1 MAERQDKAA
10 LIGETR
16 RRFEAEYL
24 PDKSDKYD
32 SRDVERLQQDDKWVE
47 NYLIWRHDV
56 VDDTLKM
63 IDESFQWRKEY
74 TVNDLSESVLPKWL
88 FESGSLFL
96 HGYDKEG
103 YKLFWFRVKH
113 HIRDPKQQLDKKK
126 LVAFWLEHYAK
137 RDHGKPLTVVFD
149 MAETGIS
156 HIDLDFVRFIVNCFT
171 DYYPNF
177 LTKIVIFEMPW
188 IMNAAFKIVKGW
200 LGPEAISMLKFTNKS
215 DVQEYING
223 EYLPPHMG
231 GTQGE
236 ETSTSLYIPPPQK
249 AVESNGVT
257 PQLLFLQSRQAQ
269 SPQPPLTGHA
279 FQPFHHLSCP
289 PLGAFEDLHILL
301 TLWGSELHTALKDS
315 FKYSYPPLVDDDF
328 QTPLCENGPITS
340 EDEHESKEE
349 IKEEIDA
356 DTKETVEL
364 NEEQNLNQKKMNSV
378 EQISKSEETDKTEI
392 KPKNAKKALTTFKGP
407 LLHISPAEELYFG
420 SKETGEKK
428 CLIVLTNVTKNIVA
442 FKVRTTAPEKYRV
455 KPSNSSCEPGTSLD
469 IIVSLHGGFAASLQD
484 RFLIMAA
491 EMDQSSGA
499 GIPELTQFWKEVPR
513 TKVME
518 HRLRCHV
525 VESSKP
531 SSLTLKEN
539 TFNIPAKTNE
549 DLHIQLTH
557 ILQINKRLQ
566 EQIDHCLWFQQLSV
580 VLSLLS
586 VIVVAFCFY
595 LTQRS

>member
-1 MAERQDKAA
+1 MATPTRVGHAPRVTRRLHRRFFLSPCAHCGRPRRTMADQQDKAA
-10 LIGETR
+10 LIAETR

-24 PDKSDKYD
+24 SDKSDKYD

-88 FESGSLFL
+88 FESGALFL

-103 YKLFWFRVKH
+103 YKLFWFKVKLH
-113 HIRDPKQQLDKKK
+113 VRDQKQQLDKKK

-215 DVQEYING
+215 DVQEYISG

-231 GTQGE
+231 GT
-236 ETSTSLYIPPPQK
+236 
-249 AVESNGVT
+249 
-257 PQLLFLQSRQAQ
+257 
-269 SPQPPLTGHA
+269 
-279 FQPFHHLSCP
+279 
-289 PLGAFEDLHILL
+289 
-301 TLWGSELHTALKDS
+301 DS

-340 EDEHESKEE
+340 EDEPESKEE
-349 IKEEIDA
+349 IDT
-356 DTKETVEL
+356 DTKEPGDV

-378 EQISKSEETDKTEI
+378 EQISKSEENDKTEF

-428 CLIVLTNVTKNIVA
+428 CLIVLTNVTKNVVA

-469 IIVSLHGGFAASLQD
+469 IIVSLHGGFSASLQD

-491 EMDQSSGA
+491 EMDQSSGS
-499 GIPELTQFWKEVPR
+499 GVPELAQFWKEVPR

-525 VESSKP
+525 LESSKP
-531 SSLTLKEN
+531 STLTLKEN
-539 TFNIPAKTNE
+539 ALNIPAKTNE
-549 DLHIQLTH
+549 DLHMQLTH
-557 ILQINKRLQ
+557 LLQINKRLQ
-566 EQIDHCLWFQQLSV
+566 EQIDRCLWFQQLSV
-580 VLSLLS
+580 VLSSLS
-586 VIVVAFCFY
+586 VTIVAFCFY
-595 LTQRS
+595 LAYSQRS

>member
-1 MAERQDKAA
+1 
-10 LIGETR
+10 L
-16 RRFEAEYL
+16 L
-24 PDKSDKYD
+24 DKSDKYD

-74 TVNDLSESVLPKWL
+74 TVNDLTESVLPKWL
-88 FESGSLFL
+88 FENGSLFL

-113 HIRDPKQQLDKKK
+113 HVRDPKQQLEKKK

-200 LGPEAISMLKFTNKS
+200 LGPDAISMLKFTNKS
-215 DVQEYING
+215 DVQEYISG

-231 GTQGE
+231 GT
-236 ETSTSLYIPPPQK
+236 
-249 AVESNGVT
+249 
-257 PQLLFLQSRQAQ
+257 
-269 SPQPPLTGHA
+269 
-279 FQPFHHLSCP
+279 
-289 PLGAFEDLHILL
+289 
-301 TLWGSELHTALKDS
+301 DS

-340 EDEHESKEE
+340 EDEPES
-349 IKEEIDA
+349 KEEIDA
-356 DTKETVEL
+356 DAKETGEL
-364 NEEQNLNQKKMNSV
+364 NEEQNLNQKKVSNSEGV
-378 EQISKSEETDKTEI
+378 DGFFSVMCFKD
-392 KPKNAKKALTTFKGP
+392 NFKKLI
-407 LLHISPAEELYFG
+407 LLKFLISPAEELYFG

-539 TFNIPAKTNE
+539 AFNIPAKTNE
-549 DLHIQLTH
+549 DLHIQV
-557 ILQINKRLQ
+557 I
-566 EQIDHCLWFQQLSV
+566 QIDRCLWFQQLSV

-586 VIVVAFCFY
+586 VTVVAFCFY
-595 LTQRS
+595 LVYTQRS

>member
-1 MAERQDKAA
+1 MAEQRQDKAA
-10 LIGETR
+10 LISETR

-56 VDDTLKM
+56 IDDTLKM

-74 TVNDLSESVLPKWL
+74 TVNDLTESVLPKWL
-88 FESGSLFL
+88 FEIGALFL

-113 HIRDPKQQLDKKK
+113 HTKDPKQQLDKKK

-149 MAETGIS
+149 MSETGIS

-231 GTQGE
+231 GT
-236 ETSTSLYIPPPQK
+236 
-249 AVESNGVT
+249 
-257 PQLLFLQSRQAQ
+257 
-269 SPQPPLTGHA
+269 
-279 FQPFHHLSCP
+279 
-289 PLGAFEDLHILL
+289 
-301 TLWGSELHTALKDS
+301 DS

-349 IKEEIDA
+349 IDA
-356 DTKETVEL
+356 ETKETGEL
-364 NEEQNLNQKKMNSV
+364 NEEHSLNQKKGIPGVFIGMFFVPCS
-378 EQISKSEETDKTEI
+378 
-392 KPKNAKKALTTFKGP
+392 
-407 LLHISPAEELYFG
+407 SPAEELYFG

-455 KPSNSSCEPGTSLD
+455 KPSNSSCEPGMSLD

-491 EMDQSSGA
+491 EMDQPSGA
-499 GIPELTQFWKEVPR
+499 GVPELTQFWKEVPR

-539 TFNIPAKTNE
+539 AFNTPAKTNE

-557 ILQINKRLQ
+557 LLQINKRLQ
-566 EQIDHCLWFQQLSV
+566 EQIDRCLWFQQLSV

-586 VIVVAFCFY
+586 VTVVAFCFY
-595 LTQRS
+595 LTYTQRS